1 MKWSLKLGNVAGI
14 GIFVHWTFLLLIGW
28 ILFMHLSQG
37 QSLPSAL
44 IGVGF
49 VLALFA
55 CVVLHELGHALTARR
70 YHIRTRD
77 ITLLPIGGLARLERI
92 PENPTQELWV
102 ALAGP
107 AVNLVLFL
115 GLFLF
120 IGGLTNLS
128 QIVAAK
134 VGREDF
140 LVRLMWVNLFLA
152 GFNLLPAFPMDGGRV
167 LRALLARR
175 IGRRRATAIAASVG
189 QAMAI
194 GFGILGFWWNPF
206 LIFIAI
212 FVYLGAQ
219 AEAQMVGIQTAIKD
233 LTVQDAMLTR
243 FRTLSGVDVLDAA
256 IQELLAGSQH
266 DFPVMD
272 GDRVVGVLRRNDLVK
287 ALADGGRETKI
298 SSAMQPGSKTVHPE
312 DPLEQAF
319 ETLRQEGCQTSP
331 VVSGGRLVGLLTL
344 ENIAELMMVNAAL
357 GESRYTRHADM
368 AEGHT
373 ER

>member
-1 MKWSLKLGNVAGI
+1 L
-14 GIFVHWTFLLLIGW
+14 FL
-28 ILFMHLSQG
+28 HLSQG

-49 VLALFA
+49 ILALFG

-115 GLFLF
+115 ALFLF

-128 QIVAAK
+128 QAVAAK
-134 VGREDF
+134 VVRGDF

-152 GFNLLPAFPMDGGRV
+152 GFNVLPAFPMDGGRV

-175 IGRRRATAIAASVG
+175 MGRRRATAIAASVG

-243 FRTLSGVDVLDAA
+243 FRTLSGVDALDACT
-256 IQELLAGSQH
+256 
-266 DFPVMD
+266 
-272 GDRVVGVLRRNDLVK
+272 RRILWS
-287 ALADGGRETKI
+287 R
-298 SSAMQPGSKTVHPE
+298 
-312 DPLEQAF
+312 PLIP
-319 ETLRQEGCQTSP
+319 C
-331 VVSGGRLVGLLTL
+331 
-344 ENIAELMMVNAAL
+344 
-357 GESRYTRHADM
+357 D
-368 AEGHT
+368 
-373 ER
+373 ERDARPRPW